1 MTTGPGL
8 KLENETVPC
17 MKNDIDVLTL
27 AERIKTA
34 PDSAVYDVR
43 MRADLLANPQRIPGA
58 QWRDPEQVDRWAAE
72 FGKGQAVVVYDLTG
86 GPVSQT
92 VADRLRQKG
101 IQARHLAGGL
111 AAWLTWAAF
120 QARQG

>member
-1 MTTGPGL
+1 
-8 KLENETVPC
+8 
-17 MKNDIDVLTL
+17 MKNEIDVLTL
-27 AERIKTA
+27 AEQIKTA
-34 PDSAVYDVR
+34 PEKAVYDVR

-72 FGKGQAVVVYDLTG
+72 FGKGRAVVVYDLTG
-86 GPVSQT
+86 GPVSRT

-120 QARQG
+120 EAHRG

>member
-1 MTTGPGL
+1 
-8 KLENETVPC
+8 
-17 MKNDIDVLTL
+17 MKTDIDVLTL
-27 AERIKTA
+27 AEQIKTT
-34 PDSAVYDVR
+34 PDAAVYDVR
-43 MRADLLANPQRIPGA
+43 LRTDLLANPQRIPGA

-72 FGKGQAVVVYDLTG
+72 FNKDQAVVVYDLTG

-92 VADRLRQKG
+92 VAERLRQNG

-120 QARQG
+120 QVRQG

>member
-1 MTTGPGL
+1 
-8 KLENETVPC
+8 

-27 AERIKTA
+27 AEQIKAA
-34 PDSAVYDVR
+34 PDAPVYDVR

-58 QWRDPEQVDRWAAE
+58 QWRDPEQVERWLTE
-72 FGKGQAVVVYDLTG
+72 FSEGQQVVVYDLTG

-92 VADRLRQKG
+92 VAERLRQKG

-111 AAWLTWAAF
+111 TAWLTWAAF
-120 QARQG
+120 QARLG

>member
-1 MTTGPGL
+1 
-8 KLENETVPC
+8 
-17 MKNDIDVLTL
+17 MKNEINVLTL
-27 AERIKTA
+27 AEQIKTA
-34 PDSAVYDVR
+34 PDGAVYDVR

>member
-1 MTTGPGL
+1 MTCVPDFGL
-8 KLENETVPC
+8 KNEKVSL

-27 AERIKTA
+27 ADQIKTT
-34 PDSAVYDVR
+34 PDRAVYDVR

-72 FGKGQAVVVYDLTG
+72 FSRGQAVVVYDLTG

-92 VADRLRQKG
+92 VTKRLRQNG
-101 IQARHLAGGL
+101 IQARYLAGGL